1 MKKLLLLVALMGFT
15 SMANAFTI
23 DDVQCWAGTGSNR
36 SVLIIQWPDS
46 VSKALAFGYKWDGSA
61 TGAEMVEAVTTANPR
76 LKYEGSTSA
85 YGLFITGFKYDT
97 NNNGSFD
104 DAEDLSSAGWST
116 GGYWAY
122 FLGASLDAT
131 WSYAPVG
138 CGSRKLAD
146 GSVDAWAFGTGSGFK
161 WKEIEAAP
169 AVTPT
174 GISSEVAEK
183 TVQSVVYYNLQGV
196 QSAEPFSGINVVV
209 TTYTDGSRSTVKV
222 VK

>member
-15 SMANAFTI
+15 AMANAFTI
-23 DDVQCWAGTGSNR
+23 DDVKCWAGSGSNR
-36 SVLIIQWPDS
+36 SVLILQWPDS
-46 VSKALAFGYKWDGSA
+46 VSKALAFGYKWDGTA
-61 TGAEMVEAVTTANPR
+61 TGAEMIEAITTANPR
-76 LKYEGSTSA
+76 LKYEGSSSA
-85 YGLFITGFKYDT
+85 YGMYITGFKYDT

-104 DAEDLSSAGWST
+104 DDEDLSASGWSVS
-116 GGYWAY
+116 GYWAY
-122 FLGASLDAT
+122 YLGTSLDAT
-131 WSYAPVG
+131 WTYAPVG
-138 CGSRKLAD
+138 CSSRKLTD
-146 GSVDAWAFGTGSGFK
+146 GSVDAWAFASSGVT

-183 TVQSVVYYNLQGV
+183 AVQSVAYYNLQGV
-196 QSAEPFSGINVVV
+196 QSAVPFSGINVVV